1 MTHEQPINAP
11 IDFRPFP
18 FDAGFAHHVGPLF
31 WCKDRAPPALG
42 FRVLDHHVNPAGVCH
57 GGMMVTVMDMAL
69 GIAMARAGKFKG
81 FVPTVNMTTDFL
93 RPAKHGD
100 WLESKVE
107 FGRASR
113 RMAFA
118 EGLLIGPDGPVLRC
132 NGIGKLPN
140 KDDPVFGSVRVDPTR
155 R

>member
-1 MTHEQPINAP
+1 
-11 IDFRPFP
+11 
-18 FDAGFAHHVGPLF
+18 
-31 WCKDRAPPALG
+31 
-42 FRVLDHHVNPAGVCH
+42 
-57 GGMMVTVMDMAL
+57 MVTVMDMAL

-81 FVPTVNMTTDFL
+81 FVPTFNMTTDFL
-93 RPAKHGD
+93 MPAKHGD

-132 NGIGKLPN
+132 NSIGKLPN
-140 KDDPVFGSVRVDPTR
+140 KDDPVFGSVRVDGAR